1 MTCFAQKDVTKF
13 MGIPVDGTSSEMVRQ
28 LKSKGFKLLTNH
40 KGTDVLEGRFNGVD
54 VHVYIS
60 TDNGKVSRIMVSD
73 QNYISETDIKIRF
86 NNLCKQIMNTG
97 KYFSLG
103 DYTIPEDEDIS
114 YEMDINNKRYEAI
127 FYQKT
132 EEDIKKEP
140 QSSTKSKDE
149 DNLTTEELYE
159 LAMDKLKNLTDDLK
173 NQLESMKDYYKRPVW
188 FIISKS
194 SYDKYNIIMFYDNEY
209 NRPNG
214 EDL

>member
-86 NNLCKQIMNTG
+86 NNLCKQFTNND
-97 KYFSLG
+97 KYLSLD

-114 YEMDINNKRYEAI
+114 YEMGVKKKRYEAI
-127 FYQKT
+127 FYQKP
-132 EEDIKKEP
+132 EEEALDELRTSMVDDIINKYG
-140 QSSTKSKDE
+140 KDE
-149 DNLTTEELYE
+149 LSAPSEETQKDIVSTSIETFMNNL
-159 LAMDKLKNLTDDLK
+159 K
-173 NQLESMKDYYKRPVW
+173 MKPVW
-188 FIISKS
+188 FMILENYGEYSIT
-194 SYDKYNIIMFYDNEY
+194 MFYDNEY

>member
-86 NNLCKQIMNTG
+86 NNLCKQFMKTG

-140 QSSTKSKDE
+140 ESTNLKDE

-159 LAMDKLKNLTDDLK
+159 LAMDKLKNLTDDLQ
-173 NQLESMKDYYKRPVW
+173 NQLESMEDSFKRPVW
-188 FIISKS
+188 FMISE
-194 SYDKYNIIMFYDNEY
+194 SYGKYNITMFYDNEY

>member
-1 MTCFAQKDVTKF
+1 
-13 MGIPVDGTSSEMVRQ
+13 MGFPVDGTSSEMVRN
-28 LKSKGFKLLTNH
+28 LKSKGFKLLTNY
-40 KGTDVLEGRFNGVD
+40 KGTDVMTGRFNGHD
-54 VHVYIS
+54 VNVFIS

-86 NNLCKQIMNTG
+86 NNLCKQFMNTG
-97 KYFSLG
+97 KYFSRG

-114 YEMDINNKRYEAI
+114 YEMNVNNKRYEAI
-127 FYQKT
+127 FYQKADG
-132 EEDIKKEP
+132 DIKKEP
-140 QSSTKSKDE
+140 QSSTNLKDE

-173 NQLESMKDYYKRPVW
+173 NQLESMEDSFKRPVW
-188 FIISKS
+188 FMISND
-194 SYDKYNIIMFYDNEY
+194 YGKYSITMYYDNEY